1 MGLRGGSLGSSSR
14 NYWDIG
20 GSTVGSGGGSAIGVG
35 GGGMGAWGE
44 V

>member
-14 NYWDIG
+14 NYWNLG
-20 GSTVGSGGGSAIGVG
+20 GSAVGSGGGSAIDFE